1 MDKYQYNL
9 TKIQKS
15 DQHHSKNHPNLIK
28 AQIKEAQILEGQC
41 IQNMIT

>member
-15 DQHHSKNHPNLIK
+15 DRHHSKNHPNLIK
-28 AQIKEAQILEGQC
+28 AQIKGVQIQEDQC